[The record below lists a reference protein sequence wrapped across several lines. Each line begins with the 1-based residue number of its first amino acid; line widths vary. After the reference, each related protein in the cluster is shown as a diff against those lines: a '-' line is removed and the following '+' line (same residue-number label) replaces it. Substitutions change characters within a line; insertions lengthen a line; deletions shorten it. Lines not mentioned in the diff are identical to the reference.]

1 MCAPIML
8 VSWSR
13 SGLAPEGSISTIRPR
28 KDPGLHRQCHRIVL
42 FSISFYTS
50 TKLTIFVAL
59 AGTRFRRVTIYR
71 HDIIAMIP
79 TWEFQTFNEASPV
92 EIAPF
97 DRDLVVGEQGRRRV
111 RPLVVLKAAVR
122 IIPQPP
128 LEQRERNSRAARELR
143 GSDDHE
149 THNLLFC
156 FLGLAVTR
164 KPKQASF
171 FLVNPPAQPSS

>member
-1 MCAPIML
+1 ML
-8 VSWSR
+8 DV
-13 SGLAPEGSISTIRPR
+13 
-28 KDPGLHRQCHRIVL
+28 
-42 FSISFYTS
+42 
-50 TKLTIFVAL
+50 
-59 AGTRFRRVTIYR
+59 
-71 HDIIAMIP
+71 
-79 TWEFQTFNEASPV
+79 
-92 EIAPF
+92 
-97 DRDLVVGEQGRRRV
+97 VVGEQGRRRV

-171 FLVNPPAQPSS
+171 FLVKKNVGGTHGTYGPDGATQLCGVLRHGGNESKSGMNKRQSNTSTSSSIHTVVYYRSTLYLQVPGTVVYSYRTALVRYWNLVPVRYKYSYR